1 MLWSSQKIRSP
12 KMGLPALNSFVASL
26 MYVRCPFMIL
36 QTFPDRIVMQA
47 LIQAQ
52 YTVYQFSF
60 TWYSIQLVVKF
71 SF

>member
-1 MLWSSQKIRSP
+1 MDLS
-12 KMGLPALNSFVASL
+12 ALSSFVISL
-26 MYVRCPFMIL
+26 MYVLSFMKA
-36 QTFPDRIVMQA
+36 QAFPDRIVMQA

-52 YTVYQFSF
+52 YTVYQFSS